1 MNVTMTE
8 DLDCSDGAKMLIE
21 RMQTHPQEFKSG
33 YNTKFGGIVSRARD
47 VSGGVPRDMS
57 MRDAKA
63 IVAAAETYL
72 FEPWLAE
79 EVITQLMPP
88 ERKQVEIK
96 SRPLTQQNLNAEA
109 LKILEQQYDDAL
121 KYNDPVRR
129 EQIKHEYM
137 RLRSMDSDTLR
148 YNTKDRYY
156 F

>member
-1 MNVTMTE
+1 MNVTMAE

-79 EVITQLMPP
+79 EVITQLMP
-88 ERKQVEIK
+88 
-96 SRPLTQQNLNAEA
+96 S
-109 LKILEQQYDDAL
+109 
-121 KYNDPVRR
+121 
-129 EQIKHEYM
+129 
-137 RLRSMDSDTLR
+137 
-148 YNTKDRYY
+148 
-156 F
+156 